1 MTSGRLDF
9 DNELLSQVAQDRLD
23 FTGHGSVFR
32 VEHAPDRRFIRT
44 GNRCKLGTREAALTE
59 SERQRGLCGHAG
71 RNGNATFSGPLCAW
85 GGNVVSSLDSAGNR
99 LLQGIDRF
107 DERFGLDGA
116 GGEALRQVAKRDD
129 DLARA
134 IGLEE
139 SGVDEVHGTYP
150 RITRYRK
157 SSRLR
162 PSWRII
168 AESRPGASSFRRSFT
183 TMKR

>member
-9 DNELLSQVAQDRLD
+9 DNELLSQVAEDALNL
-23 FTGHGSVFR
+23 TGYGSVFR

-44 GNRCKLGTREAALTE
+44 GNHCKLGTRKAAFTE
-59 SERQRGLCGHAG
+59 SERQGGLCGHAG
-71 RNGNATFSGPLCAW
+71 RDGNAAFAGPLCAW
-85 GGNVVSSLDSAGNR
+85 GGDVVSSLDSAGDR

-107 DERFGLDGA
+107 DECFGLAGA
-116 GGEALRQVAKRDD
+116 GGEALRQIAKRND

-139 SGVDEVHGTYP
+139 SGIDEVHGTYP

-168 AESRPGASSFRRSFT
+168 AERRPGASSFRRSFT
-183 TMKR
+183 TVKR